1 MTMDQSAERRDS
13 FRLPF
18 ATKVTCYVETTEKKY
33 CGTLRDMSIEGFFM
47 ETIDCPHV
55 GYKCNVEIILEGKHS
70 RLRIEKLRGSIIRNN
85 DEGMA
90 VRFDER
96 LEWMNDWDGLPTH
109 LSFSINFVK
118 SLLK

>member
-1 MTMDQSAERRDS
+1 MTMDQSVERRDS

-18 ATKVTCYVETTEKKY
+18 ATKVICYVETSEKKY
-33 CGTLRDMSIEGFFM
+33 CGTLSEMSIDGFFM

-55 GYKCNVEIILEGKHS
+55 GYKCNIEIVLEGKHS
-70 RLRIEKLRGSIIRNN
+70 RLRIEKLRGIIIRSN